1 MMDVLPLGK
10 ISLRVFFPFLIIQG
24 YPDVDNV
31 AAAVAASDDDD
42 DDGNELGE
50 KDLFY

>member
-1 MMDVLPLGK
+1 MGK

-24 YPDVDNV
+24 YPDVDDV
-31 AAAVAASDDDD
+31 AAAVAVAASDDDD